1 MMKGA
6 SFMKEKE
13 KVKAADND
21 YELCEVPRDKRKSFA
36 SITII
41 WTGYVFL
48 ITSMVAGGGLAA
60 GLTFREIILATILGN
75 VFLSVLAI
83 LVSIIA
89 SRTGLTFALLTRHS
103 FGRKGSKIT
112 SLFVPIVNIGWY
124 TIQSATYGH
133 LIAQVLNLGG
143 VGEIICM
150 MLSALVMGI
159 FALFGFDAISILGYV
174 AIPAVIFLSIA
185 ASVKAVVVT
194 GDFSMIMNYIP
205 KDPITI
211 VEGVTLII
219 GTWVFGTVACI
230 ADIMRYARTTKEA
243 VLSGVTGLVGGN
255 SLLVICG
262 AITAIAL
269 NNSDLTSVLLSMGLV
284 LPSIILMTT
293 NIFTTNA
300 ANLYSTSLNL
310 SNAFNMGR
318 KKMLTVILVICAL
331 LTMLKPYE
339 ITFLFTFL
347 DVLGNVVPPLAG
359 IIFADYY
366 IVKRGHYEELAKAD
380 IKDWNIMA
388 WITWAISVA
397 LVYVL
402 PFGQP
407 SVNGIVI
414 SMILYVILMKLK
426 PVKAEIKEGY

>member
-1 MMKGA
+1 
-6 SFMKEKE
+6 MKETK
-13 KVKAADND
+13 KVKEAEND
-21 YELCEVPRDKRKSFA
+21 YELCEVPQDKRKSFA

-83 LVSIIA
+83 LVSVIA

-103 FGRKGSKIT
+103 FGLKGSKIT
-112 SLFVPIVNIGWY
+112 SLFVPVVNIGWY
-124 TIQSATYGH
+124 AIQSATYGH
-133 LIAQVLNLGG
+133 LIAQVLNLTG

-150 MLSALVMGI
+150 MLSALVMGM

-185 ASVKAVVVT
+185 ASIKAVTVT
-194 GDFSMIMNYIP
+194 GDFSTILNYVP
-205 KDPITI
+205 TNPITI
-211 VEGVTLII
+211 VEGTTLII

-230 ADIMRYARTTKEA
+230 ADIMRYAKNTKEA
-243 VLSGVTGLVGGN
+243 MLSGVTGLVGGN

-269 NNSDLTSVLLSMGLV
+269 NNSDLTAVLLSMGLV

-300 ANLYSTSLNL
+300 ANLYSMSLNL

-318 KKMLTVILVICAL
+318 KKC
-331 LTMLKPYE
+331 
-339 ITFLFTFL
+339 
-347 DVLGNVVPPLAG
+347 
-359 IIFADYY
+359 
-366 IVKRGHYEELAKAD
+366 
-380 IKDWNIMA
+380 
-388 WITWAISVA
+388 
-397 LVYVL
+397 
-402 PFGQP
+402 
-407 SVNGIVI
+407 
-414 SMILYVILMKLK
+414 
-426 PVKAEIKEGY
+426 

>member
-1 MMKGA
+1 
-6 SFMKEKE
+6 MKEKE

-48 ITSMVAGGGLAA
+48 ITSMVAGGSLAA

-103 FGRKGSKIT
+103 FGLKGSKIT
-112 SLFVPIVNIGWY
+112 SLFVPVVNIGWY
-124 TIQSATYGH
+124 AIQSATYGH

-150 MLSALVMGI
+150 MLSALVMGM

-185 ASVKAVVVT
+185 ASIKAVTVT
-194 GDFSMIMNYIP
+194 GDFSMILNYVP
-205 KDPITI
+205 TTPITI
-211 VEGVTLII
+211 VEGTTLII

-230 ADIMRYARTTKEA
+230 ADIMRYAKNTKEA
-243 VLSGVTGLVGGN
+243 MLSGVTGLVGGN

-269 NNSDLTSVLLSMGLV
+269 NNSDLTAVLLSMGLI

-300 ANLYSTSLNL
+300 ANLYSMSLNL

-318 KKMLTVILVICAL
+318 KKMLMGVLVICAL

-347 DVLGNVVPPLAG
+347 DVLGNIVPPLAG

-366 IVKRGHYEELAKAD
+366 IIKRGHYEELAKAD
-380 IKDWNIMA
+380 IGDWNIVA

-397 LVYVL
+397 LVYLL

-426 PVKAEIKEGY
+426 PVKAEIKEGN